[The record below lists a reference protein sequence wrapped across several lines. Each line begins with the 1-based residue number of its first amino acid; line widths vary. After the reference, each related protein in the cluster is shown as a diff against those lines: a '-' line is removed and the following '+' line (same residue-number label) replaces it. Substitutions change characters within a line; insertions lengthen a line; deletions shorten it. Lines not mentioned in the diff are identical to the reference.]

1 MIDMDL
7 TLDLALL
14 IAELLLGAL
23 CLILAISAV
32 DMEKRRKRL
41 YIGTIVLMLLT
52 TLLRLLLD
60 GAQIYDDAGSFR
72 DVVQFLWETLTLLI
86 DPVLVLHLL
95 CCCEE
100 SPWRSPTLYT
110 IYAIRAGQFLLG
122 IIDDLT
128 HQPEITTLEEAAGA
142 PLLILYFAL
151 GAILFI
157 AELVIVIRR
166 WKKLTVGQRIIFL
179 VMFALPHPWCILFLE
194 LFLMQEQNR
203 RYLLQ
208 KEELAREKTRVAVM
222 QMRPHFIYNT
232 LMSIYY
238 LCQED
243 AEKAQ
248 RVILDFSSYLH
259 NNFTAIAR
267 EDNVPF
273 HDELEHTRA
282 YLAVEKARFEDKL
295 YVEFDTPVTVF
306 KLPPLTL
313 QPIVENAVKHGISPD
328 LDPLYLTV
336 RTEDTGEGVRLTVE
350 DTGPGFAP
358 SDNDEPLIALDNIR
372 RRLKAMCGGTL
383 YIEPREGGGTKVTV
397 FVPLQETVNSSRER
411 LTDHRRI

>member
-1 MIDMDL
+1 M
-7 TLDLALL
+7 
-14 IAELLLGAL
+14 
-23 CLILAISAV
+23 
-32 DMEKRRKRL
+32 
-41 YIGTIVLMLLT
+41 
-52 TLLRLLLD
+52 
-60 GAQIYDDAGSFR
+60 
-72 DVVQFLWETLTLLI
+72 QFLWETLTLLI
-86 DPVLVLHLL
+86 DPVLMLHLL
-95 CCCEE
+95 CCCKE
-100 SPWRSPTLYT
+100 SPRRSPALYT
-110 IYAIRAGQFLLG
+110 ICAIRAGQFLLG

-128 HQPEITTLEEAAGA
+128 HHPEITTLEEAAGA
-142 PLLILYFAL
+142 ALLILYFAL
-151 GAILFI
+151 GAILCI

-166 WKKLTVGQRIIFL
+166 WNKLTVGQRIIFL

-208 KEELAREKTRVAVM
+208 KEELAREKTRVTVM

-243 AEKAQ
+243 VGKAQ

-282 YLAVEKARFEDKL
+282 DLAVEKARFEDKL